1 MRPELSVQCL
11 TLNIKLAAQSS
22 LRKAK
27 LKMMKTIR
35 YILQKE
41 FRQIFRNKTM
51 LPMIFGVPLLQML
64 LLVFAATFDMKK
76 IDMVVV
82 DKDLSETSRELI
94 AKFDGI
100 PFYHVKQSV
109 WNEAQ
114 GEEMLLNDNA
124 DVVLVIPQNME
135 KNLIRDDKSQIQLLI
150 NAIDGNSAQ
159 LIYGYSSQ
167 IIMDFDKK
175 LIAEWKGIPKFTPPG
190 EVKIAENYWYN
201 PELDYKWYMAPG
213 ILAVLVTIIGMF
225 MSGMN
230 LVREKEIGTIEQ
242 LNVTPIKK
250 YQFIIGKLVPFW
262 IIGLFDL
269 AFGLFIAWIIFDL
282 PIVGSLWVLFGL
294 ASVYLLSVLGLG
306 LFISTI
312 TETQQQVMFMSF
324 FFMMLFILM
333 GGIFTPV
340 ESMPHWAQMIDRVN
354 PIYYF
359 MRIMRMVVLK
369 GSGFFDLLEE
379 FFSLLVLGI
388 IFLSL
393 AIWRYRKTA

>member
-1 MRPELSVQCL
+1 M
-11 TLNIKLAAQSS
+11 I
-22 LRKAK
+22 
-27 LKMMKTIR
+27 
-35 YILQKE
+35 
-41 FRQIFRNKTM
+41 
-51 LPMIFGVPLLQML
+51 PMIFGVPLLQML
-64 LLVFAATFDMKK
+64 LLVFAATFDMKR
-76 IDMVVV
+76 IDMVVL
-82 DKDLSETSRELI
+82 DQDLSGTSRKLI
-94 AKFDGI
+94 AKFDAI
-100 PFYHVKQSV
+100 PFYNVKQSV
-109 WNEAQ
+109 WNEKQ
-114 GEEMLLNDNA
+114 GEEMLLSDDA
-124 DVVLVIPQNME
+124 DVVLVIPPNME
-135 KNLIRDDKSQIQLLI
+135 KNLVSDDKAQIQLLI

-159 LIYGYSSQ
+159 LIYSYSSQ
-167 IIMDFDKK
+167 IIMDYNKK
-175 LIAEWKGIPKFTPPG
+175 LISEWKGIPKFTPPS
-190 EVKIAENYWYN
+190 EVQIAENYWYN
-201 PELDYKWYMAPG
+201 SELDYKWYMAPG

-225 MSGMN
+225 LSGMN

-250 YQFIIGKLVPFW
+250 YQFIIGKLIPFW
-262 IIGLFDL
+262 VIALFDL

-340 ESMPHWAQMIDRVN
+340 ESMPHWAQMIDRIN
-354 PIYYF
+354 PMYYF
-359 MRIMRMVVLK
+359 MKIMRMVVLK
-369 GSGFFDLLEE
+369 GSGFHDLLEE
-379 FFSLLVLGI
+379 LTTLLALGT

>member
-1 MRPELSVQCL
+1 
-11 TLNIKLAAQSS
+11 
-22 LRKAK
+22 
-27 LKMMKTIR
+27 
-35 YILQKE
+35 
-41 FRQIFRNKTM
+41 
-51 LPMIFGVPLLQML
+51 MIFGVPLLQML

-82 DKDLSETSRELI
+82 DQDLSETSRELI
-94 AKFDGI
+94 SKFDGI
-100 PFYHVKQSV
+100 PFYHVKQGV
-109 WNEAQ
+109 WNEEQ
-114 GEEMLLNDNA
+114 GEEMLLSDDA
-124 DVVLVIPQNME
+124 DVILVIPQNME
-135 KNLIRDDKSQIQLLI
+135 RNLIREDKGQVQLLI

-167 IIMDFDKK
+167 IIMDYNKK
-175 LIAEWKGIPKFTPPG
+175 LIAEWKGIPKFSPPS
-190 EVKIAENYWYN
+190 EITISENYWYN
-201 PELDYKWYMAPG
+201 TELEYKWYMAPG

-262 IIGLFDL
+262 VIALFDL

-294 ASVYLLSVLGLG
+294 ASVYLLGVLGLG

-340 ESMPHWAQMIDRVN
+340 ESMPHWAQMIDRIN

-379 FFSLLVLGI
+379 FFSLLTLGFV
-388 IFLSL
+388 FLSL

>member
-1 MRPELSVQCL
+1 
-11 TLNIKLAAQSS
+11 
-22 LRKAK
+22 
-27 LKMMKTIR
+27 MKR
-35 YILQKE
+35 
-41 FRQIFRNKTM
+41 
-51 LPMIFGVPLLQML
+51 
-64 LLVFAATFDMKK
+64 

-82 DKDLSETSRELI
+82 DQDFSGTSRELI
-94 AKFDGI
+94 AKFDAI
-100 PFYHVKQSV
+100 PFYNVKQLA
-109 WNEAQ
+109 WNENQ
-114 GEEMLLNDNA
+114 GEQMLLNDDA
-124 DVVLVIPQNME
+124 DVVMVIPSHME
-135 KNLIRDDKSQIQLLI
+135 KDLIRDDKVQIQLLI

-159 LIYGYSSQ
+159 LIYGYSSS
-167 IIMDFDKK
+167 IIMDYNKK
-175 LIAEWKGIPKFTPPG
+175 LISEWKGIPEFTPPA
-190 EVKIAENYWYN
+190 EVNITENYWYN

-225 MSGMN
+225 LSGMN

-250 YQFIIGKLVPFW
+250 YQFIIGKLIPFW
-262 IIGLFDL
+262 VIALFDL
-269 AFGLFIAWIIFDL
+269 SFGLFIAWIIFDL

-359 MRIMRMVVLK
+359 MKIMRMVVLK
-369 GSGFFDLLEE
+369 GSGFKDLLEE
-379 FFSLLVLGI
+379 LTSLLVLGF